1 MNATLN
7 LVVLKVRDLAR
18 SKAFYEALGLTLVEE
33 QHGKGPVHFSCS
45 QNGLVFEL
53 YPTGDAEISPSVRLG
68 FAVENVDAAII
79 SLENAGG
86 SVVSAPRDS
95 PWGRRAVM
103 RDPGGYAVEIASRV
117 ES

>member
-7 LVVLKVRDLAR
+7 LVVLRVRDLAR

-33 QHGKGPVHFSCS
+33 RHGKGPVHFSCS

-53 YPTGDAEISPSVRLG
+53 YPAGDAEISPASVRLG
-68 FAVENVDAAII
+68 FAVANVDAVLSA
-79 SLENAGG
+79 LENAGG

-95 PWGRRAVM
+95 AWGRRAVL
-103 RDPGGYAVEIASRV
+103 RDPDGYAVEVTEAV
-117 ES
+117 Q